1 MVSKH
6 VIAAASAAAFVL
18 IGNASQAQT
27 NPPTI
32 RQFDPPY
39 YVFSPDPPHDLTAN
53 TGAQG
58 NQPYVDS
65 MAWDVFIALNW
76 PAPNP
81 LTQRGVPDRQNII
94 GGFYQPGEGGGKS
107 SPVGPTVWET
117 FKDTNDI
124 YLDPPVKPTAFD
136 VGESVPPACRSLA
149 AANPVAARRTLVM
162 KSKFDDVLR
171 GTKQADGNR
180 LVDQNGQDV
189 WYEVKLN
196 RVYYD
201 YVVQN
206 QFYDSRKQTGKTIAF
221 PASSNVTAAPG
232 TIKVK
237 AAWKVMG
244 PSGTKQPDDPSKFYT
259 TQALVL
265 DPDTG
270 KCSQQMLGL
279 VGLHIVMKTKT
290 FPQWLWATFE
300 HVANAPDQTAGPQ
313 PNMAYNF
320 YSAACANCAVNT
332 PPTKA
337 QPQVPTQVMRVVPID
352 GLAETKNALYQ
363 AAFKTL
369 RPDNVW
375 QNYMLVDAQWGA
387 KTESPSIPNQPQF
400 LANTTLETYLQ
411 AATNPNGCINCHG
424 AFAAKTDFDFQL
436 KFANPQNKAL
446 LLDLLKVPGV
456 ASPR

>member
-18 IGNASQAQT
+18 IGNASEAQT

-300 HVANAPDQTAGPQ
+300 HAANAPDQMAGPQ
-313 PNMAYNF
+313 PNMTYNF

-352 GLAETKNALYQ
+352 GLAATKNALYQ

-411 AATNPNGCINCHG
+411 APSGTNGCINCHG

-436 KFANPQNKAL
+436 TNAYPQKKGL
-446 LLDLLKVPGV
+446 LFDLFRVPGL
-456 ASPR
+456 ASPH

>member
-18 IGNASQAQT
+18 IGNASEAQT

-117 FKDTNDI
+117 FKGTNDI

-300 HVANAPDQTAGPQ
+300 HAANAPDQMAGPQ
-313 PNMAYNF
+313 PNMTYNF

-387 KTESPSIPNQPQF
+387 KKESPSIPNQPQF